1 MSKYRWLGQVINIGK
16 LGGIPPQNMII
27 GDNATAFSILTLF
40 ESKIAEGVTSSC
52 LICHDSANNNVI
64 ALAYNIY
71 QTQYDGD
78 RYSTW
83 FKWARDN
90 AAISDD
96 DVPPLHYYD
105 SDNNWNR
112 VGFFNPNNITTTTL
126 LENSLAFYELD
137 DAFYPYKSSVGTEF
151 TKSDILGTST
161 NCIIVYNPGVYE
173 VHDNTY
179 GYVGATPVRISGTAI
194 TNWLPDDTTTYPSYG
209 FTNWRGIGYGHY
221 IYNPLLVTE
230 SKIIDS
236 SDSDTSTPGGGG
248 ISGSYG
254 WEGGNI
260 WFSQPLAL
268 SAIDTGLLT
277 LFSPTK
283 TQVKDLA
290 DYLWNDSS
298 FFTNIQKLWTEPLDT
313 IISFGII
320 PCNLASITDQNAST
334 IYVGNCNTGLTAFK
348 LNKQYFHVDFGS
360 VEIPLN
366 SKNALDFEPFCRAQM
381 YLPYI
386 GFVPIKINEIM
397 EGKVYLEYWI
407 DCLSGDCI
415 AQIGV
420 EKYTNYQT
428 NLKSILYEY
437 HGNCLIKL
445 PLCSRDFSSFYK
457 NLITAPV
464 GAISGAVGGG
474 SVGGGVA
481 NGVAS
486 VVDTFL
492 DGPDIQRSGA
502 YSGSS
507 SAFALRTPYIVITK
521 ACQQMPAH
529 YSKYVGYPSFITY
542 TLSELSGYTVIDGV
556 IDNTVKAT
564 DTEKQEIERLLKE
577 GVIL

>member
-1 MSKYRWLGQVINIGK
+1 MPKYRWLGQTINIGK

-27 GDNATAFSILTLF
+27 AENATAFSILTYF
-40 ESKIAEGVTSSC
+40 EAKIAAGITSAC
-52 LICHDSANNNVI
+52 LICHDIDHNNVI
-64 ALAYNIY
+64 AIAYNIY

-78 RYSTW
+78 RYTTW

-112 VGFFNPNNITTTTL
+112 VGFFDPDHITTASH
-126 LENSLAFYELD
+126 LENSIAFYELD
-137 DAFYPYKSSVGTEF
+137 SALYPYKTSVGAEF
-151 TKSDILGTST
+151 SIADILTTSS

-173 VHDNTY
+173 VHDNVY
-179 GYVGATPVRISGTAI
+179 GYIGPTPIRISGTAI
-194 TNWLPDDTTTYPSYG
+194 TNWLPDDTTTYPTYS

-221 IYNPLLVTE
+221 IYNPLHVTE

-236 SDSDTSTPGGGG
+236 SDSDTSGPGGGG
-248 ISGSYG
+248 SSGFYG
-254 WEGGNI
+254 WEGGNV
-260 WFSQPLAL
+260 WFNGPLGL
-268 SAIDTGLLT
+268 SAIDTGMLT

-283 TQVKDLA
+283 VQVRDLA
-290 DYLWNDSS
+290 NYLWNDSS
-298 FFTNIQKLWTEPLDT
+298 LITSLQKLWTEPMDS

-320 PCNLASITDQNAST
+320 PCNLNSIKENAASDIH
-334 IYVGNCNTGLTAFK
+334 VGNINTGLDAFK
-348 LNKQYFHVDFGS
+348 LTSQYFHKDFGY
-360 VEIPLN
+360 VDIPLN
-366 SKNALDFEPFCRAQM
+366 WENCLDFEPFCRAQI

-386 GFVPIKINEIM
+386 GFVPLRINEIM
-397 EGKVYLEYWI
+397 ESKVHLEYWI

-420 EKYTNYQT
+420 EKYTKYQV
-428 NLKSILYEY
+428 NLRSMLYEY
-437 HGNCLIKL
+437 YGNCLIKL

-457 NLITAPV
+457 NAVMGVV
-464 GAISGAVGGG
+464 GAASGAIGG
-474 SVGGGVA
+474 SVGGGVS

-486 VVDTFL
+486 IVDSFL
-492 DGPDIQRSGA
+492 EGPDIQRSGS

-507 SAFALRTPYIVITK
+507 SAFSCRTPYIVVTK
-521 ACQQMPAH
+521 ACQQKPEN
-529 YSKYVGYPSFITY
+529 YSKYVGYPSFMTEKLGDL
-542 TLSELSGYTVIDGV
+542 TGYTVVEGI

-564 DTEKQEIERLLKE
+564 DTEKAEIERLLKE